1 MLLKVR
7 QGQRIITLLCH
18 WYILYLENF
27 MFKRNQINTALAV
40 SLVLLASSAA
50 VNAEVATDTATVT
63 VQNAFTIAS
72 TNAIDF
78 GILRVTQSGAHGVL
92 TPSRTTLTADGAQ
105 TATDGSGGTGS
116 ISLLTDGAA
125 GRIDITAAAPNT
137 TLTVL
142 IDTGGLDFDGDV
154 DAASID
160 GLNAIDLISGS
171 AVVAAD
177 KFTMFVNAPQTLVRG
192 GTGDGVAYTPGT
204 PNLVTDNTG
213 AVGLSF
219 GGTLAWN
226 HLSANS
232 PLDVAYTG
240 AYSITVN
247 Y

>member
-1 MLLKVR
+1 
-7 QGQRIITLLCH
+7 
-18 WYILYLENF
+18 

-50 VNAEVATDTATVT
+50 VNAEIASDTATVT

-78 GILRVTQSGAHGVL
+78 GILRVTQSSAHGVL
-92 TPSRTTLTADGAQ
+92 TPSRTTLTADGGQ
-105 TATDGSGGTGS
+105 TATDGAGGTGS
-116 ISLLTDGAA
+116 ISLLTTGAA

-137 TLTVL
+137 TLTIL
-142 IDTGGLDFDGDV
+142 IAAGGLDFDGDV
-154 DAASID
+154 ETTSIS
-160 GLNAIDLISGS
+160 GVNATDLISLN

-177 KFTMFVNAPQTLVRG
+177 KFTMFVNAPQTLIRG
-192 GTGDGVAYTPGT
+192 GTGDGVAYTPGS

-232 PLDVAYTG
+232 PLDEAYTG
-240 AYSITVN
+240 AYQITVN